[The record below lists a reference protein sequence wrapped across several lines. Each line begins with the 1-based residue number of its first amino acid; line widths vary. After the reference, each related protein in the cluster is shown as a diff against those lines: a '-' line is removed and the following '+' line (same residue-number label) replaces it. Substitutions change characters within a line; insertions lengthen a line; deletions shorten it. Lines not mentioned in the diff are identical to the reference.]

1 MTGRLNLGT
10 AAIGSQNSGF
20 FEGAVTGSDEERT
33 YVGNWGGQFF
43 GNNESDGKPG
53 SVGGTF
59 GGSSTDDAI
68 SFVGAFGAH
77 KQ

>member
-1 MTGRLNLGT
+1 MLSLGT
-10 AAIGSQNSGF
+10 APIGSQDSGF
-20 FEGAVTGSDEERT
+20 FEGAVTGADDERT

-43 GNNESDGKPG
+43 GNGESDGQPG

-59 GGSSTDDAI
+59 GGRSTDDAI

-77 KQ
+77 KE